1 MFLALAEL
9 VGPASVLA
17 AIFGHT
23 SVVKKPQAQFECVSE
38 FGVSTGVEQPQ
49 DPHVAVFG
57 TLYGQLGGAMR
68 PLLNLDAWK
77 PSLKDSVEVASTS
90 TVVEEGGEEGGAL
103 GSLFGRV
110 DVSAKITKEFLADM
124 ANDGQPRG
132 GGGGQQEGDARV
144 SGLIAQVCGAR
155 RCGVY
160 ELLRVVAAVRDDG
173 AQDPVG
179 RAELL
184 GWTVEMTQTVAGKM
198 DLRSLV
204 ETTIDAMSDKS
215 TAVRHKA
222 KLLLVEVFK
231 SVGRDAVQ
239 VGCRGMVPANIDTV
253 KPPARP
259 PPRLEVGTLNAN
271 QPNPL
276 PPPPCPRCRI
286 FPLSK
291 LVLPVGFQTHIAK
304 TTIYA
309 IWPTSARA
317 FVDVQIVSAE
327 TTGDPA
333 QVPNGHVN
341 SVDFFRVPAT
351 HDELPRQTSS
361 SVVIIVVGKVR
372 VEATSPKPP
381 SIPASSSPKDT
392 LLLFVPLERLVMRQG
407 LTVIPGELKAGKDAV
422 KSLYSR
428 SSIGDDVFIQE
439 KPRQRDRR
447 PCVAG
452 ARRGVWHMASLCV
465 VTISSTFRHAPY
477 VGRV

>member
-1 MFLALAEL
+1 MAHLSDSNANLTTKAVHVIGVVVASAGPSMAKLANL
-9 VGPASVLA
+9 VVGVADN
-17 AIFGHT
+17 
-23 SVVKKPQAQFECVSE
+23 KK
-38 FGVSTGVEQPQ
+38 
-49 DPHVAVFG
+49 
-57 TLYGQLGGAMR
+57 AMR
-68 PLLNLDAWK
+68 A
-77 PSLKDSVEVASTS
+77 
-90 TVVEEGGEEGGAL
+90 
-103 GSLFGRV
+103 F
-110 DVSAKITKEFLADM
+110 
-124 ANDGQPRG
+124 
-132 GGGGQQEGDARV
+132 
-144 SGLIAQVCGAR
+144 
-155 RCGVY
+155 
-160 ELLRVVAAVRDDG
+160 VAAVRDDG

-204 ETTIDAMSDKS
+204 ETTIDALSDKS
-215 TAVRHKA
+215 TVVRHKA

-239 VGCRGMVPANIDTV
+239 VG
-253 KPPARP
+253 
-259 PPRLEVGTLNAN
+259 
-271 QPNPL
+271 
-276 PPPPCPRCRI
+276 
-286 FPLSK
+286 F
-291 LVLPVGFQTHIAK
+291 
-304 TTIYA
+304 
-309 IWPTSARA
+309 
-317 FVDVQIVSAE
+317 
-327 TTGDPA
+327 
-333 QVPNGHVN
+333 
-341 SVDFFRVPAT
+341 
-351 HDELPRQTSS
+351 
-361 SVVIIVVGKVR
+361 R
-372 VEATSPKPP
+372 VEATSPKSP

>member
-1 MFLALAEL
+1 MAHLSDSNANFTTKAVHVIGVVVASAGPSMAKLANL
-9 VGPASVLA
+9 VVGVADN
-17 AIFGHT
+17 
-23 SVVKKPQAQFECVSE
+23 KK
-38 FGVSTGVEQPQ
+38 
-49 DPHVAVFG
+49 
-57 TLYGQLGGAMR
+57 AMR
-68 PLLNLDAWK
+68 A
-77 PSLKDSVEVASTS
+77 
-90 TVVEEGGEEGGAL
+90 
-103 GSLFGRV
+103 F
-110 DVSAKITKEFLADM
+110 
-124 ANDGQPRG
+124 
-132 GGGGQQEGDARV
+132 
-144 SGLIAQVCGAR
+144 
-155 RCGVY
+155 
-160 ELLRVVAAVRDDG
+160 VAAVRDDG

-204 ETTIDAMSDKS
+204 ETTIDALSDKS

-259 PPRLEVGTLNAN
+259 PPL
-271 QPNPL
+271 
-276 PPPPCPRCRI
+276 
-286 FPLSK
+286 
-291 LVLPVGFQTHIAK
+291 
-304 TTIYA
+304 
-309 IWPTSARA
+309 
-317 FVDVQIVSAE
+317 
-327 TTGDPA
+327 
-333 QVPNGHVN
+333 
-341 SVDFFRVPAT
+341 
-351 HDELPRQTSS
+351 
-361 SVVIIVVGKVR
+361 R

>member
-1 MFLALAEL
+1 M
-9 VGPASVLA
+9 
-17 AIFGHT
+17 
-23 SVVKKPQAQFECVSE
+23 
-38 FGVSTGVEQPQ
+38 
-49 DPHVAVFG
+49 
-57 TLYGQLGGAMR
+57 
-68 PLLNLDAWK
+68 
-77 PSLKDSVEVASTS
+77 
-90 TVVEEGGEEGGAL
+90 VEEGGEEGGAL

-124 ANDGQPRG
+124 ANDGG
-132 GGGGQQEGDARV
+132 LVDRV
-144 SGLIAQVCGAR
+144 DQ
-155 RCGVY
+155 GVVD
-160 ELLRVVAAVRDDG
+160 LTKSLMAHLSDSNANLTTKAVHVIGVVVASAGPSMAKLANLVVGVADNKKAMRAFVAAVRDDG

-204 ETTIDAMSDKS
+204 ETTIDALSDKS

-222 KLLLVEVFK
+222 KLLLVELFK

-239 VGCRGMVPANIDTV
+239 VGYGQTARTATTAFGGGDVERKPT
-253 KPPARP
+253 KPPAAAA
-259 PPRLEVGTLNAN
+259 V
-271 QPNPL
+271 
-276 PPPPCPRCRI
+276 
-286 FPLSK
+286 
-291 LVLPVGFQTHIAK
+291 
-304 TTIYA
+304 
-309 IWPTSARA
+309 
-317 FVDVQIVSAE
+317 
-327 TTGDPA
+327 
-333 QVPNGHVN
+333 
-341 SVDFFRVPAT
+341 
-351 HDELPRQTSS
+351 SS
-361 SVVIIVVGKVR
+361 SSYFSSLVKNVPVR
-372 VEATSPKPP
+372 GGRTAAPSPKANLSCPSASKPTSPKQRYTPFGQLAREPSSMYKSSQLKQLATPLKSQTATSIPSTSSVFPP
-381 SIPASSSPKDT
+381 PTMSSPVKLPLPSSSSSSGNIPASSSPKDT